1 MATILYAESDRDCRE
16 LFSFVLRA
24 EDHQVLECV
33 NGAQAVQ
40 VSREETVDLVVLEVR
55 MPMMTGYDAA
65 RMISREIPDLP
76 IMFLSAR
83 GLAHE
88 IERGFDCGPRV
99 VDYVVK
105 PVTPAQLVQRLEEIL
120 QISGIY
126 GPQMVRHESLAR
138 ADLAYVRLRPPA

>member
-16 LFSFVLRA
+16 LFSFVLG
-24 EDHQVLECV
+24 EEGYLVLKCI

-40 VSREETVDLVVLEVR
+40 VARDEPVDLVLLEVCL
-55 MPMMTGYDAA
+55 PMTTGYDAA
-65 RMISREIPDLP
+65 RMISKEMPDLP

-88 IERGFDCGPRV
+88 VERGFDCGPRV
-99 VDYVVK
+99 VDYLVK
-105 PVTPAQLVQRLEEIL
+105 PVTPIQLVQRLGEIL

-126 GPQMVRHESLAR
+126 GPQMVRQESLAR
-138 ADLAYVRLRPPA
+138 ADLAYVRLRPSA

>member
-1 MATILYAESDRDCRE
+1 MANILYAESDRDCRE

-24 EDHQVLECV
+24 QNHTVLECV

-40 VSREETVDLVVLEVR
+40 LARDEVVHLVMLAVR
-55 MPMMTGYDAA
+55 MPLLTGYDAA
-65 RMISREIPDLP
+65 RMISKEYPELP
-76 IMFLSAR
+76 IIFLSAR

-105 PVTPAQLVQRLEEIL
+105 PIPPHRLVQRLAEIL
-120 QISGIY
+120 QIAGIY

-138 ADLAYVRLRPPA
+138 ADLAHVRLRPAG